1 MSHAES
7 ATSVSAAVSNS
18 SSALGRPPEATSPFP
33 ADPSSVPTH
42 NQVPKIKRRPSNLC
56 YSCRPHSESDSNET
70 ASTQSA
76 STGKTRTH
84 RLENKPN
91 SSTSMTGLAE
101 QSCSYDL
108 SSHSTQHRSLL
119 SRRGSRKGEPR
130 AGLATSAVLWVF
142 YCKKIVD
149 LSEGQIKDPLSGRI
163 LLSFVPPRNSL
174 VSVLDP

>member
-18 SSALGRPPEATSPFP
+18 SSALGRPPESTAESPFP

-91 SSTSMTGLAE
+91 SSTSMTGPAE

-142 YCKKIVD
+142 YCKKN
-149 LSEGQIKDPLSGRI
+149 R
-163 LLSFVPPRNSL
+163 
-174 VSVLDP
+174 

>member
-1 MSHAES
+1 MSPAES
-7 ATSVSAAVSNS
+7 AISEAVSNS
-18 SSALGRPPEATSPFP
+18 SSALGRPPEAKSPFP

-42 NQVPKIKRRPSNLC
+42 YQVPKIKRRPSNLC
-56 YSCRPHSESDSNET
+56 YSCRHPHSESDSNET

-119 SRRGSRKGEPR
+119 SRRGSLKGEPR
-130 AGLATSAVLWVF
+130 TGLAISAVFECFVV
-142 YCKKIVD
+142 KKIVYM
-149 LSEGQIKDPLSGRI
+149 
-163 LLSFVPPRNSL
+163 
-174 VSVLDP
+174 